1 MAHLKVNPDSA
12 PVIKLLAQCPLH
24 KATSITSEQKT
35 ANTIGIE
42 SLWIK
47 HESERMGLG
56 SFKALG
62 GSFAILSLLCEAAG
76 VSTNE
81 PVDLDNPAFK
91 KAAASKKF
99 ACATAGNHGLSVAAA
114 SSLFGASSAVFIADS
129 VPEEFAER
137 LREKGAEVFR
147 AGAIYE
153 EANAAAVA
161 ACEENGWILIADTSH
176 ETYQEIPALIYQG
189 YSVLADECRQY
200 FEQLGDWPT
209 HVFLQ
214 AGVGGMASAVAAH
227 VRQYWPEGIEIIIVE
242 PDAAP
247 CLGQSMKAGE
257 MIEVEGPVSNM
268 GRLDCKVNS
277 LLCYESLRE
286 TANQFVEVS
295 DDQADV
301 AVEKLAAIPIPT
313 TPSGGAGYAGLLHLL
328 GQGQIRTTAKCL
340 VIVSEGALS

>member
-1 MAHLKVNPDSA
+1 LANLKVNPDSA
-12 PVIKLLAQCPLH
+12 PVRRLLEQCPMH
-24 KATSITSEQKT
+24 KATSISSEQQT
-35 ANTIGIE
+35 ADAIGIH
-42 SLWIK
+42 SLWVK

-76 VSTNE
+76 VSMDQPINLE
-81 PVDLDNPAFK
+81 SPAFK
-91 KAAASKKF
+91 EAAKSKKF

-137 LREKGAEVFR
+137 LRAKGAEVFR

-161 ACEENGWILIADTSH
+161 ASDENGWILIADTSH

-189 YSVLADECRQY
+189 YSVLAEECRQH
-200 FEQLGDWPT
+200 FAQAGDWPT

-227 VRQYWPEGIEIIIVE
+227 VKQYWPGKIEVIIVE

-247 CLGQSMKAGE
+247 CLGHSMKAGK

-286 TANQFVEVS
+286 TADQFIEVS
-295 DDQADV
+295 DDQAET
-301 AVEKLAAIPIPT
+301 AVEKFAAMSIET

-328 GQGQIRTTAKCL
+328 DKAQLDTTAKCL
-340 VIVSEGALS
+340 VIASEGALD

>member
-1 MAHLKVNPDSA
+1 MANLKVNPDSA
-12 PVIKLLAQCPLH
+12 PVIKLLEQCPMH
-24 KATSITSEQKT
+24 QTTRISSEQQN
-35 ANTIGIE
+35 ADAIGID
-42 SLWIK
+42 SLWVK

-76 VSTNE
+76 ISIDQ
-81 PVDLDNPAFK
+81 PVDLDNPALK
-91 KAAASKKF
+91 KAAKSKKF
-99 ACATAGNHGLSVAAA
+99 VCATAGNHGLSVAAA
-114 SSLFGASSAVFIADS
+114 SSLFGASSAVYIAES

-161 ACEENGWILIADTSH
+161 ASNENGWILIADTSH

-189 YSVLADECRQY
+189 YSVLAEECRQH
-200 FEQLGDWPT
+200 FAQADDWPT

-227 VRQYWPEGIEIIIVE
+227 VKSYWPGSIQVVIVE

-247 CLGQSMKAGE
+247 CLGHSIKAGK
-257 MIEVEGPVSNM
+257 MIEVQGPVSNM

-286 TANQFVEVS
+286 TADQFIEVS
-295 DDQADV
+295 DDQAEL
-301 AVEKLAAIPIPT
+301 AVKKLAAISIAT

-328 GQGQIRTTAKCL
+328 AEGQIDNTAKCL
-340 VIVSEGALS
+340 VIASEGALS